1 MVEKGNDRLC
11 LTWNALQI
19 TKCVLEAMKKF
30 KEKRFSSWPVAQ
42 GSENYEAKSE

>member
-1 MVEKGNDRLC
+1 MVEKGNDRLY